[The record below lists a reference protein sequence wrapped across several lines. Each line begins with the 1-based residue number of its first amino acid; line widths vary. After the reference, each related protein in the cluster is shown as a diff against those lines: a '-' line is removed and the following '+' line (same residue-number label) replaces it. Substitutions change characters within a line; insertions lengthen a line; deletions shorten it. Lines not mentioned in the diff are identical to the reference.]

1 MQLLLKDKKMRKLK
15 SNKALLKRIKVT
27 GSKKI
32 LKRALHQSHFN
43 AKESGNK
50 TRQKRKTSKLS
61 SVDIKKIKQ
70 ISPNI

>member
-1 MQLLLKDKKMRKLK
+1 MIKLK
-15 SNKALLKRIKVT
+15 TNKALSKRIKVT
-27 GSKKI
+27 GSGKI

-50 TRQKRKTSKLS
+50 TRRKRKTSEMS

-70 ISPNI
+70 ILPNI